1 MPTYID
7 PPKHPSGAVAPQL
20 AKVPGHVA
28 VVMDGNGRWA
38 NARGLPR
45 TEGHK
50 VGEATLM
57 DVAAGAVELG
67 VKELSA
73 YAFSTENWRRSPAE
87 VRFIMGF
94 TRTVLR
100 QQRDELNSWG
110 VRVRWVGRTP
120 KLWRSV
126 LSELRAAE
134 ELTKNNDRMILNMC
148 INYGGRAEIAD
159 ATARI
164 AADVAAGKLKAS
176 GINERTISRYLYAPS
191 MSDVDLFIRTGGE
204 QRISNFLLW
213 QCALCGTL
221 PMQNC
226 IFQIYLGLNLIGVS
240 YGKLAPNMPAAS
252 AALVAPSIR

>member
-73 YAFSTENWRRSPAE
+73 YAFSTENWRRSPKC
-87 VRFIMGF
+87 V
-94 TRTVLR
+94 
-100 QQRDELNSWG
+100 S
-110 VRVRWVGRTP
+110 
-120 KLWRSV
+120 LWA
-126 LSELRAAE
+126 LPAP
-134 ELTKNNDRMILNMC
+134 C
-148 INYGGRAEIAD
+148 Y
-159 ATARI
+159 
-164 AADVAAGKLKAS
+164 AS
-176 GINERTISRYLYAPS
+176 SA
-191 MSDVDLFIRTGGE
+191 MS
-204 QRISNFLLW
+204 
-213 QCALCGTL
+213 
-221 PMQNC
+221 
-226 IFQIYLGLNLIGVS
+226 
-240 YGKLAPNMPAAS
+240 
-252 AALVAPSIR
+252 